1 MDDED
6 ARALAVL
13 QAGGGPLS
21 ERAQLRRVAT
31 CPHCRQGFGSASL
44 SIHVPRCRALL
55 QTPEEAA
62 EQPEQQRRKP
72 IRRRQ
77 VARLVDLCLRFVT
90 KHFEAVCM
98 DKVVAFP
105 EAEAALIASMPPDL
119 VHRMVVALV
128 QDSRRAKAKHREGR
142 ATIENL
148 ESALQGP
155 GQHVAE
161 RLQHELDAT
170 KTALALAEADNRKL
184 QSKAETAEK
193 KTLRLD
199 AKINALIADK
209 TALAKAAKEAQRREM
224 EATRLLAAAK
234 KVSITGANSTPRSAG
249 RSESNQHQGQNS
261 LRRRSAESAR
271 RGSLRNP
278 TAPSSSAV
286 TLRERPRADGSK
298 IPYPPSA

>member
-128 QDSRRAKAKHREGR
+128 QDSRRVRSIRVLK
-142 ATIENL
+142 
-148 ESALQGP
+148 
-155 GQHVAE
+155 
-161 RLQHELDAT
+161 
-170 KTALALAEADNRKL
+170 RKR
-184 QSKAETAEK
+184 S
-193 KTLRLD
+193 
-199 AKINALIADK
+199 IV
-209 TALAKAAKEAQRREM
+209 KAA
-224 EATRLLAAAK
+224 
-234 KVSITGANSTPRSAG
+234 PRSRTSRA
-249 RSESNQHQGQNS
+249 RCRGQ
-261 LRRRSAESAR
+261 A
-271 RGSLRNP
+271 
-278 TAPSSSAV
+278 
-286 TLRERPRADGSK
+286 
-298 IPYPPSA
+298 

>member
-1 MDDED
+1 M
-6 ARALAVL
+6 
-13 QAGGGPLS
+13 
-21 ERAQLRRVAT
+21 
-31 CPHCRQGFGSASL
+31 
-44 SIHVPRCRALL
+44 
-55 QTPEEAA
+55 A
-62 EQPEQQRRKP
+62 EQ
-72 IRRRQ
+72 
-77 VARLVDLCLRFVT
+77 
-90 KHFEAVCM
+90 
-98 DKVVAFP
+98 
-105 EAEAALIASMPPDL
+105 
-119 VHRMVVALV
+119 
-128 QDSRRAKAKHREGR
+128 
-142 ATIENL
+142 
-148 ESALQGP
+148 
-155 GQHVAE
+155 QHVAE

-199 AKINALIADK
+199 AKVRAMMKCDS
-209 TALAKAAKEAQRREM
+209 LAKAAKEAQRREM

>member
-1 MDDED
+1 M
-6 ARALAVL
+6 
-13 QAGGGPLS
+13 
-21 ERAQLRRVAT
+21 
-31 CPHCRQGFGSASL
+31 
-44 SIHVPRCRALL
+44 
-55 QTPEEAA
+55 A
-62 EQPEQQRRKP
+62 EQ
-72 IRRRQ
+72 
-77 VARLVDLCLRFVT
+77 
-90 KHFEAVCM
+90 
-98 DKVVAFP
+98 
-105 EAEAALIASMPPDL
+105 
-119 VHRMVVALV
+119 
-128 QDSRRAKAKHREGR
+128 
-142 ATIENL
+142 
-148 ESALQGP
+148 
-155 GQHVAE
+155 QHVAE